1 MKGVLIITKAYK
13 TKGIIALKNGLKFII
28 ILLTNEDT
36 VKRQVVTK
44 TPTLWGLS
52 ND

>member
-1 MKGVLIITKAYK
+1 MKGVLIITKADK

-36 VKRQVVTK
+36 VKRLVDIKTVTFSV
-44 TPTLWGLS
+44 LS